1 MHKYQIFYIL
11 VFILAVEHI
20 YRLQNLNKNYTVFEL
35 TQALCEFIPNINA
48 MMLSDRRTRENLHGP
63 STDAEVSRSF
73 LTPFHSLENWSSP
86 SSVRLFGVFTKQK
99 FGQLFAM
106 STEKPDPVSTPGK
119 KCPLDWSPLSSLLIS
134 DDKTQ

>member
-1 MHKYQIFYIL
+1 
-11 VFILAVEHI
+11 
-20 YRLQNLNKNYTVFEL
+20 
-35 TQALCEFIPNINA
+35 
-48 MMLSDRRTRENLHGP
+48 MMLSERRTRENLHGP

-73 LTPFHSLENWSSP
+73 LTPSLSLENWSSP
-86 SSVRLFGVFTKQK
+86 SSVLLFGVFTKQK

-106 STEKPDPVSTPGK
+106 STEKPDPVGTPGR